1 MRASDKVTV
10 NIKIKKESAD
20 MSKIN
25 LTYDKKEYVLE
36 YNRQSVKTMEN
47 QGFVLEEL
55 TKKPA
60 NMIPLLFAGAFIKNH
75 SGKGGVSRK
84 VVDEIFDGIDDKT
97 ALMEAL
103 MEMYAETLGS
113 LTDSNGEGNVTWAR
127 VK

>member
-1 MRASDKVTV
+1 
-10 NIKIKKESAD
+10 

-36 YNRQSVKTMEN
+36 YNRQSVKTMES

-55 TKKPA
+55 TTKPMT
-60 NMIPLLFAGAFIKNH
+60 MIPLLFSGAFIKNH
-75 SGKGGVSRK
+75 SGKDGVKRK
-84 VVDEIFDGIDDKT
+84 VIDEIFEEIGDKT

-103 MEMYAETLGS
+103 MEMYADTLAT
-113 LTDSNGEGNVTWAR
+113 LTDSSNEGNVTWAM

>member
-1 MRASDKVTV
+1 
-10 NIKIKKESAD
+10 

-36 YNRQSVKTMEN
+36 YSRQSVKTMEN

-55 TKKPA
+55 TAKPA

-75 SGKGGVSRK
+75 SGKDGVKRK
-84 VVDEIFDGIDDKT
+84 VIDEIFDEIPDKT

-103 MEMYAETLGS
+103 MEMYADTLS
-113 LTDSNGEGNVTWAR
+113 TLTDSNSEGNVSWAL

>member
-1 MRASDKVTV
+1 
-10 NIKIKKESAD
+10 

-25 LTYDKKEYVLE
+25 LTYDKKEYILE

-75 SGKGGVSRK
+75 SGKNGVSRK
-84 VVDEIFDGIDDKT
+84 LIDEIFDGIDDKT

-103 MEMYAETLGS
+103 MEMYADTLS
-113 LTDSNGEGNVTWAR
+113 TLTDSNGEGNVTWAL